1 MQIDGREYLPRHIDP
16 VVERHLRAFG
26 AIEVAGTMWS
36 GKTWTSRAH
45 ASSLATLDDE
55 GARELAALSSEV
67 VLAGEN
73 PRVIDEWQEVPSL
86 WDAVRRK
93 VDESGERGLYILT
106 GSSRPAKSKT
116 SHTGSGRISRLR
128 MWPMSLSESGDSTG
142 SVSLAGLFRG
152 EFEPGPVETDLEL
165 LARVAAR
172 GGWPDALALDDEAAA
187 LVPGQYIDALVSAD
201 DGKAPEGRGDLRR
214 FLQSLAR
221 NVGSAVTI
229 ETLVKDMGYL
239 TDGKVTETG
248 RERVRKLLA
257 YFGGRYVIDDLHGWD
272 APVKSPQ
279 RLRTKPRRDFADS
292 SLVVSLL
299 GMSAESLIGNFQ
311 VFGQVFEQMCLRDLR
326 VYASAMVDAAD
337 EPLRYY
343 RDADGL
349 EVDAIIELRDG
360 RWGAVEVKLG
370 ANKVGDAVGNLAAL
384 RRKVA
389 SNPAAR
395 NPDPSFMM
403 ALVGVAD
410 YKYQT
415 PEGVYVVPI
424 TELTA

>member
-1 MQIDGREYLPRHIDP
+1 MQIDGREYLPRHIDA

-45 ASSLATLDDE
+45 ASSLATLDD
-55 GARELAALSSEV
+55 ANTRELASLSPGT

-73 PRVIDEWQEVPSL
+73 PRVIDEWQEAPGL

-106 GSSRPAKSKT
+106 GSSRPAKDKT
-116 SHTGSGRISRLR
+116 SHVGAGRISRLR
-128 MWPMSLSESGDSTG
+128 MWPMSLSESGDSNG
-142 SVSLAGLFRG
+142 SVSLAGLLNG
-152 EFEPGPVETDLEL
+152 EFEPGPVETDLER
-165 LARVAAR
+165 LARLAAR
-172 GGWPDALALDDEAAA
+172 GGWPDALSLDDDAAA
-187 LVPGQYIDALVSAD
+187 LVPGQYIDALVSAED
-201 DGKAPEGRGDLRR
+201 ESAPEDQSDLRR

-221 NVGSAVTI
+221 NVGGAVTI

-239 TDGKVTETG
+239 TGGKVTETG
-248 RERVRKLLA
+248 RERVRRLLA
-257 YFGGRYVIDDLHGWD
+257 YFGGRYVIDDLRGWD

-279 RLRTKPRRDFADS
+279 RLRTKPRRDFADP

-299 GMSAESLIGNFQ
+299 GMSDRSLLGNLQ

-326 VYASAMVDAAD
+326 VYASTMVDAAAD
-337 EPLRYY
+337 SIRYY

-349 EVDAIIELRDG
+349 EVDAVVELRDG
-360 RWGAVEVKLG
+360 RWGAIEVKLG
-370 ANKVGDAVGNLAAL
+370 DNKVADAVSSLTAL

-389 SNPAAR
+389 LNPAAR
-395 NPDPSFMM
+395 APEPSFMM
-403 ALVGVAD
+403 ALVGVSG